1 MKISLLIL
9 GMMRKQISPEAN
21 ATGRCCFLIGFSQR
35 LQGNPLPGGPIRF
48 MALCSTGALDVD
60 FPPLKAGPKR
70 LLAGAAEAEAASRI
84 DRANANRLAIRVVF
98 IMLILVFSW
107 KVFPFG
113 WVLSVI
119 KHRLQ

>member
-1 MKISLLIL
+1 MT
-9 GMMRKQISPEAN
+9 RKQIGPEAN
-21 ATGRCCFLIGFSQR
+21 ATGRYCFLIRFSQR
-35 LQGNPLPGGPIRF
+35 LQGNPLPGGPTFLI
-48 MALCSTGALDVD
+48 ALCSTGVLEVD
-60 FPPLKAGPKR
+60 FPPENAGPMR
-70 LLAGAAEAEAASRI
+70 LLAGAADAEVARAM

-98 IMLILVFSW
+98 MMWILVFSW